1 MKYPGGDNRKEHAG
15 GGLAIPPPACF
26 FLMSPPGYLLYL
38 GATIGKN
45 TRVGEPVIHYGQ
57 SPACP
62 FYCRPQDMQIN

>member
-45 TRVGEPVIHYGQ
+45 TRVGDWPFPQPRVF
-57 SPACP
+57 
-62 FYCRPQDMQIN
+62 FYCRPQDI